1 MWQMGHLRLDGL
13 RGLLTETLT
22 SASYLGLLLVA
33 IQLGPRHRTAWLVCM
48 GLVTAISLLAWALT
62 LKRARAIA
70 ELATSRIGS
79 AAQGYV
85 ELSGKGTVD
94 PEHLINSPYS
104 RIPCIWYRYTVY
116 EKDGQKRQWR
126 LISRDTSWSTFEL
139 KDGSGSCRVD
149 PDNAEIIGQQRR
161 TSFEGSYKQVEELL
175 FGGSPIY
182 VLGEF
187 STLGGAN
194 SILNPNEDVA
204 ALLGEWKRDP
214 ASLKQRFDL
223 DRNGEIDLPE
233 WELARR
239 LAQQTVNKQHR
250 EIRNAPGVN
259 VIRAP
264 RDGSLFLIASMSP
277 QKLRQRYLLW
287 SAFHLATFVLATS
300 AWLWLA

>member
-1 MWQMGHLRLDGL
+1 MWQFGQLRQGGL
-13 RGLLTETLT
+13 RGQFAEALT
-22 SASYLGLLLVA
+22 SASYLGLLFVA
-33 IQLGPRHRTAWLVCM
+33 IQLGPRHRTGWLVCM
-48 GLVTAISLLAWALT
+48 GLVTAISLMAWALT

-85 ELSGKGTVD
+85 ELSGKGTAD
-94 PEHLINSPYS
+94 PEHLIRSPYS

-116 EKDGQKRQWR
+116 EKDGHERQWR
-126 LISRDTSWSTFEL
+126 LVSRDTSWSTFEL

-149 PDNAEIIGQQRR
+149 PDHAEIVGQQRR

-187 STLGGAN
+187 STIGGAH
-194 SILNPNEDVA
+194 SALNHGEDVG

-214 ASLKQRFDL
+214 AGLKLRFDL
-223 DRNGEIDLPE
+223 DRNGEIDLRE
-233 WELARR
+233 WEFARR

-250 EIRNAPGVN
+250 EMRNEPGVHI
-259 VIRAP
+259 IRAP
-264 RDGSLFLIASMSP
+264 RDGRLYLIANMSP
-277 QKLRQRYLLW
+277 QKLRQRYQWW
-287 SAFHLATFVLATS
+287 SAFHLATFVLATT
-300 AWLWLA
+300 AWFWLS